1 LAADYAI
8 NRAWMERRSDNR
20 RVNARF
26 FVPGTYGAGD
36 RIELPTDEAQ
46 HLTRVLRL
54 RDGDPVRIFD
64 GRGHEFAATIATVA
78 KSGVTVVVGASH
90 PPVAEA
96 HIAITLAQAVLKGD
110 KMDDAIRDGVMIGA
124 TAIQPIVSARTEV
137 TLAALERG
145 QRRERWGRVAVSSV
159 KQCGRAVVPAILA
172 PMTLDDLLDALGQL
186 TLPQPA
192 IMLVEPSAAAD
203 GVQSLADLDPAPP
216 REATLIIGPEGGWT
230 PQEVERAAAVCRL
243 VKLGGRTLRADAMAV
258 VAMAALFT
266 RWGEY

>member
-1 LAADYAI
+1 
-8 NRAWMERRSDNR
+8 
-20 RVNARF
+20 VNARF

-36 RIELPTDEAQ
+36 RIELPADEAQ

-54 RDGDPVRIFD
+54 RDGDPVRVFD
-64 GRGHEFAATIATVA
+64 GRGREFAATIATVA
-78 KSGVTVVVGASH
+78 RSRATVVVGASH
-90 PPVAEA
+90 PPIAEA
-96 HIAITLAQAVLKGD
+96 HVAITLAQAVLKGD

-124 TAIQPIVSARTEV
+124 AAIQPIVSARTEV
-137 TLAALERG
+137 TLAMLERG
-145 QRRERWGRVAVSSV
+145 QRRERWGRVAVASV

-172 PMTLDDLLDALGQL
+172 PLTLDDLLDALGQL

-192 IMLVEPSAAAD
+192 IMLVEPSAAD
-203 GVQSLADLDPAPP
+203 GVQALADLDPAPP
-216 REATLIIGPEGGWT
+216 REATVIIGPEGGWT